1 MTVIFTEASNKNW
14 GRERK
19 IGVLAFCVLE
29 VPRDSPSLYLSQ
41 PLWPP
46 SWKTKIWST
55 KISSS
60 DLKVFVFKS
69 DAAKVSKLKFGWEV
83 VQCPLVYRM
92 GFNGMHLST
101 QDPKVLNGNVSSQIP
116 LKMLCVYCIPILL
129 STIIPKFHLVFPP
142 KKIVSHLSLN
152 PISLTSPD
160 ENNL

>member
-41 PLWPP
+41 PLWPR

-69 DAAKVSKLKFGWEV
+69 DAAKVSKQKFGWEV

-92 GFNGMHLST
+92 VFNGMHLST
-101 QDPKVLNGNVSSQIP
+101 QDPKSSERQCVLPESPQNV
-116 LKMLCVYCIPILL
+116 VCIPILF
-129 STIIPKFHLVFPP
+129 STTIPKFHLVFPP
-142 KKIVSHLSLN
+142 QKLCHIFLWIQF
-152 PISLTSPD
+152 P
-160 ENNL
+160 

>member
-55 KISSS
+55 KIFSS

-69 DAAKVSKLKFGWEV
+69 DAAKVSKQKFGSEV

-92 GFNGMHLST
+92 VFNGMHLRTWRS
-101 QDPKVLNGNVSSQIP
+101 QSSERQCVLSDSPQNVVC
-116 LKMLCVYCIPILL
+116 MPILL
-129 STIIPKFHLVFPP
+129 STIILKFHLVFPP
-142 KKIVSHLSLN
+142 QKNCV
-152 PISLTSPD
+152 TSFFESNFP
-160 ENNL
+160 NFLWWK